1 MGGLF
6 DFLGNANKATGI
18 DWFTKQMIG
27 TGDKMQST
35 MAPWQQQMAQQYSQG
50 IEKNKTYQGGNDFLQ
65 KLLGG
70 DSSAFQNFERPYQ
83 ERFEQETVPGLT
95 NMFAGLGTGGGALS
109 GSGFQNSL
117 AQAGRGLSSDLANMR
132 SSMQMNAL
140 PQALNY
146 AQQPFTN
153 QLGGMN
159 VNTMANQPGQ
169 EGMLQ
174 QLIMMFAKMKMG
186 GG

>member
-6 DFLGNANKATGI
+6 DFLGKANKSTGI
-18 DWFTKQMIG
+18 DWFTKQMMG

-35 MAPWQQQMAQQYSQG
+35 MAPWQQQMQQQYSKG
-50 IEKNKTYQGGNDFLQ
+50 IENNQTYQGGNDFLQ

-70 DSSAFQNFERPYQ
+70 DSSAFQNFEKPYQ

-95 NMFAGLGTGGGALS
+95 NLFSGMGTGGGALS

-117 AQAGRGLSSDLANMR
+117 AQAGRGLQGDLAQMR
-132 SSMQMNAL
+132 SGMQMNAL

-146 AQQPFTN
+146 AQQPFNN
-153 QLGGMN
+153 QLNGMN

-169 EGMLQ
+169 QGMLQ
-174 QLIMMFAKMKMG
+174 QLLMAFAKMGFG
-186 GG
+186 G